1 MTKKLNTK
9 GMLIETASRL
19 FRMRGYD
26 GVGLNDILKESGI
39 PKGSLYHYFPE
50 GKEGL
55 AVEAIRH
62 TKGVVIGF
70 IEEVFERTEDPI
82 KAVQDHICELAKVMR
97 DEKEPVGFPIGAI
110 ASEKHS
116 TSEPIRKACHSAF
129 EEWKETYSRKFI
141 KAGYSEKQAEDFGII
156 ILAVIE
162 GGILLSLTAKSNKP
176 LRVIAEQIPM
186 LLTKKSG

>member
-1 MTKKLNTK
+1 MTKKPNTK
-9 GMLIETASRL
+9 RMLIETASRL

-62 TKGVVIGF
+62 TKEIVVGF
-70 IEEVFERTEDPI
+70 IEEVFERVEDPV
-82 KAVQDHICELAKVMR
+82 KAVQEHIYKLAEAMR

-116 TSEPIRKACHSAF
+116 TSEPIRKACHLAF
-129 EEWKETYSRKFI
+129 EEWKEMYAGKFL
-141 KAGYSEKQAEDFGII
+141 KAGYSEKQAENFGII

-162 GGILLSLTAKSNKP
+162 GGILLSLTCKSVKP

-186 LLTKKSG
+186 LLTEKNE